1 MSCSQ
6 FTEEAELA
14 QQKETGS
21 HGEHTKQTNGLSE
34 IDVSYLEAL
43 DSEIRGGKLSEGAS
57 RCKANPSEQL
67 LKEHGDKIPTHCEH
81 GVPLY
86 ENCATCRAFPGS

>member
-1 MSCSQ
+1 M
-6 FTEEAELA
+6 LD
-14 QQKETGS
+14 GDVI
-21 HGEHTKQTNGLSE
+21 GNGDWTRGLLCE

-57 RCKANPSEQL
+57 RCKVNPREQL
-67 LKEHGDKIPTHCEH
+67 LEEHGDKIPTHCEH